1 MHPKT
6 MSALAHAPSGRFVK
20 ETLIEG
26 KPAQIDCIEIAGQ
39 VYSITRGPLRILKLE
54 DEWHEDVNDP
64 HAVVEF
70 LRDNHDVRPDIFSF
84 WQRLPDVAPK
94 YSFHQEW
101 EHLAALPANSYE
113 HWFNHQIKSR
123 VRTSIRKSEKE
134 GLVVKETVYDDAFV
148 RGMTAIFNESPIR
161 QGRPFWHYGKD
172 HEVIKQQFSRFL
184 HREYMIG
191 AYYRDEM
198 IGFIM
203 LSNAGRFGLTGQ
215 IISSIKHRDK
225 ATNNAL
231 IAAAVQACEKR
242 GLDHLVYLFWRED
255 SLSEFKRRCGFEKTS
270 VPRFYVP
277 LTLKGTLAL
286 KSGAHRG
293 WKAALPDPVKDQLKR
308 LRRSWYARSS
318 GAGE

>member
-1 MHPKT
+1 M
-6 MSALAHAPSGRFVK
+6 MSAPARSPSGIFLK
-20 ETLIEG
+20 DTLLLG
-26 KPAQIDCIEIAGQ
+26 KPAQIKCVEIGGQIYCISG
-39 VYSITRGPLRILKLE
+39 GPLRTMRLE
-54 DEWHEDVNDP
+54 DEWHEDVKDP
-64 HAVVEF
+64 AAVIDF
-70 LRDNHDVRPDIFSF
+70 LKGNRDVRPDMFTF
-84 WQRLPDVAPK
+84 WQRLPDVQPR

-101 EHLAALPANSYE
+101 DHWAALPVRSYD
-113 HWFNHQIKSR
+113 HWFNHHIKSR

-134 GLVVKETVYDDAFV
+134 GLVVRETVYDDAFV
-148 RGMTAIFNESPIR
+148 RGMTEIFNEAPTR

-172 HEVIKQQFSRFL
+172 HAVIKQQFSRFL
-184 HREYMIG
+184 YREDMIG

-231 IAAAVQACEKR
+231 IAAAVNLCEKR
-242 GLDHLVYLFWRED
+242 GLEHLVYLYWRED

-293 WKAALPDPVKDQLKR
+293 WKAAVPDPVKDQLKR
-308 LRRSWYARSS
+308 LRRSWYARST
-318 GAGE
+318 GAAE